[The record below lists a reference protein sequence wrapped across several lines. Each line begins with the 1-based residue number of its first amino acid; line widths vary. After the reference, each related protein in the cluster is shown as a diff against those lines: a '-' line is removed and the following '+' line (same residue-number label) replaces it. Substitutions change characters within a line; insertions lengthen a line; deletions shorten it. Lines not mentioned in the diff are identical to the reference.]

1 MLEIGSVVDGKYK
14 ILNKIGQGGMSVVYL
29 ALNERA
35 NKTWAIKE
43 VRKDGVQDFTT
54 VKQGLI
60 VETNILKS
68 LSHKYLPSI
77 IDVID
82 DEDTFIIVMDYIE
95 GKSLNKV
102 LQESLERDNLPIG
115 VEDVISWGIQL
126 CDVLYYLHTREHPI
140 IYRDMKPANVMLKP
154 NGEISL
160 IDFGT
165 ARVFKTGNS
174 EDTTCLGTPGYAAPE
189 QYGGNGQS
197 RPQSDIYCLG
207 ATLHH
212 LITGRNPAATPFNFP
227 PITQC
232 RPTLLEETP
241 RELRNSLLG
250 LEMII
255 NKCTQYEPEN
265 RYENC
270 AQLSYDLEHPE
281 ELGLPYRRKLKGK
294 MLLFSASAALTVLC
308 GVGSLTGSVLA
319 RQTETSGYD
328 YYVENAA
335 TAADSE
341 KLQLYRKAIALNPEE
356 ETAWLGVLDAVS
368 ADNEFTAEE
377 DSYITSLLSSRDND
391 RSQDNKTL
399 FQKNEGGYVRFAY
412 NLGMLYYYTEGSGQ
426 NKTSAGGWFDVVSRT
441 DLGSL
446 DLGDDDDKKN
456 AWQTRATILGKISA
470 YNSRIGQTNQAGD
483 AQITYMDYWQDLMA
497 LMADDIAGQ
506 DNVVTELR
514 LYNEI
519 VYQIC
524 THYDAF
530 KEAGVTKEEMQTT
543 LQTIRQA
550 ADNAKINDNQAA
562 KELKQE
568 IDDAIVIGDK
578 QIQAAF
584 AANAQIQTDETEA
597 SEGGEN

>member
-241 RELRNSLLG
+241 RELRNTLLG

-308 GVGSLTGSVLA
+308 GAGSLTGSVLA

-341 KLQLYRKAIALNPEE
+341 KLQLYRKAIALNPEK
-356 ETAWLGVLDAVS
+356 ETAWLGVLDAVG

-377 DSYITSLLSSRDND
+377 DSYITSLLSSRDNA

-399 FQKNEGGYVRFAY
+399 FQKNAGGYVRFAY
-412 NLGMLYYYTEGSGQ
+412 NLGMLYYYTEGTGQ
-426 NKTSAGGWFDVVSRT
+426 NKTSAGGWFDIVSKA
-441 DLGSL
+441 DMDSL
-446 DLGDDDDKKN
+446 DLGDDNDKKN

-506 DNVVTELR
+506 DNIVTELR

-530 KEAGVTKEEMQTT
+530 KESGVSKEEMQTM
-543 LQTIRQA
+543 LQNIRQA
-550 ADNAKINDNQAA
+550 ADSAEINDNPVA

-568 IDDAIVIGDK
+568 IDDAIVIGEK

-584 AANAQIQTDETEA
+584 AANAQTQTDKTEA

>member
-1 MLEIGSVVDGKYK
+1 
-14 ILNKIGQGGMSVVYL
+14 MSVVYL